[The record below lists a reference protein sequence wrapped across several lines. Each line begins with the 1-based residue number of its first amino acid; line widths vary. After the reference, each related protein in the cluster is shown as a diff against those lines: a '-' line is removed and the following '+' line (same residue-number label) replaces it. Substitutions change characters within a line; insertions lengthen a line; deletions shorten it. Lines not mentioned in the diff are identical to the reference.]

1 LTFDIYVEYNIVNN
15 IDRRLIME
23 TEGMV
28 IRLLYNNQGWKAP
41 CTNPSIDPLCHKCFD
56 EGNLDIK
63 GPSKED
69 EVCSGICW
77 ERDLCTD
84 YEWGCTPKGRKFNQ
98 KRAKE
103 GAEVFFVFQQPDN
116 KYTLWGSSN
125 VTDVNVPPI
134 KKLPPLWGEY
144 KHFMRFV
151 PFEQL
156 PKDQWVKDLTDVDLV
171 EEVWKMGRYR
181 FISPEKKTEL
191 MGLIEGTISKDQ
203 VVSKPVIPV
212 PETGNKAV
220 SIVFSGN
227 IYKKLAEVGKA
238 EGRQVDEIVKEAV
251 AEWLRGR
258 GWLTVPGSKS

>member
-1 LTFDIYVEYNIVNN
+1 
-15 IDRRLIME
+15 ME

-41 CTNPSIDPLCHKCFD
+41 CTNPGIDPLCHKCFA
-56 EGNLDIK
+56 EGNLDIR
-63 GPSKED
+63 GPSKDD

-98 KRAKE
+98 KRTKE

-116 KYTLWGSSN
+116 KYTLWGSSK

-134 KKLPPLWGEY
+134 KELPPPWREY
-144 KHFMRFV
+144 KYFMRFV
-151 PFEQL
+151 PFE
-156 PKDQWVKDLTDVDLV
+156 PMPRDKWVKDLTDLDLV
-171 EEVWKMGRYR
+171 DEVWKMGRYR

-212 PETGNKAV
+212 PTTDNKAV
-220 SIVFSGN
+220 SVVFSGN
-227 IYKKLAEVGKA
+227 IYKKLAEAGKA
-238 EGRQVDEIVKEAV
+238 EGRQVDEIVASLLVIFVVSFSTEF
-251 AEWLRGR
+251 
-258 GWLTVPGSKS
+258 VPGSKS